1 MVIKQGEVYWIDM
14 GEPIGSEPG
23 YRHPHVVVQ
32 NNIFNT
38 SLINTVIVCA
48 ITSNMARAKAPGN
61 VVLQK
66 GDANLPKKSVVNI
79 SQLFTVNKSELV
91 DKIGC
96 VSGRSMQKIIEGV
109 KLIVEPMDI

>member
-1 MVIKQGEVYWIDM
+1 M